1 MTKFQIDDQVFILHE
16 NRIRY
21 VIINEIRIRRGRG
34 HIENFS
40 VSYILCLEDIN
51 DDDRRIIFIEKEESE
66 TFETID
72 ELLKFMVMQFKES
85 LDMDDENGEI
95 IHYGD

>member
-1 MTKFQIDDQVFILHE
+1 MTPKFQIDDQVFILHE

-21 VIINEIRIRRGRG
+21 VIINEIRIKRGRG

-40 VSYILCLEDIN
+40 VSYIILLEDIN
-51 DDDRRIIFIEKEESE
+51 DDDRQIISIEKEEFE

-72 ELLKFMVMQFKES
+72 ELLKFMVMQFKDS
-85 LDMDDENGEI
+85 LDMDIETEDTI
-95 IHYGD
+95 